1 MAKKKFTVVSLFT
14 GAMGLDIGID
24 KTGNFE
30 LLACVEKESIFCS
43 TIQENINLANI
54 SSSPR
59 IYNIDIK
66 KLKAETVLSDLGLK
80 PGELDLLIGGPPCQ
94 AFSTAGKRGSL
105 QDVRGTLIWD
115 FLKFVEVLQ
124 PKIFL
129 MENVRG
135 LLSAAIKH
143 RRIADRP
150 DKGGPRLLPEEQP
163 GSVVALFV
171 EDLKNFKTAPYHVDY
186 FEVNS
191 VNYGA
196 PQIRERVIFIGNRY
210 NEDIMFPAP
219 THVNPFSVNNSDL
232 IPWKSLKDAIGDLPE
247 PTKDMIMDFSPR
259 KKKFLSKIPQGG
271 NWRHLSEDLQRE
283 SMGGAF
289 FAKGGRSG
297 WWRRLSWDLPS
308 PTLVTMP
315 NHSSTS
321 LCHPEELRALSIKE
335 YCRIQEFPDDW
346 VVCGSIQ
353 EQYTQIGNA
362 VPTRLGY
369 ISGVIIAAALNDI
382 YDGNKKPLVNKD
394 QIKEMRGIY
403 LQSHIRT
410 RSWYKNGKPL
420 VWGSKEATYTL
431 PKTIRKEQL
440 LESKN

>member
-1 MAKKKFTVVSLFT
+1 
-14 GAMGLDIGID
+14 
-24 KTGNFE
+24 
-30 LLACVEKESIFCS
+30 
-43 TIQENINLANI
+43 
-54 SSSPR
+54 
-59 IYNIDIK
+59 
-66 KLKAETVLSDLGLK
+66 
-80 PGELDLLIGGPPCQ
+80 
-94 AFSTAGKRGSL
+94 
-105 QDVRGTLIWD
+105 
-115 FLKFVEVLQ
+115 
-124 PKIFL
+124 
-129 MENVRG
+129 
-135 LLSAAIKH
+135 
-143 RRIADRP
+143 
-150 DKGGPRLLPEEQP
+150 
-163 GSVVALFV
+163 
-171 EDLKNFKTAPYHVDY
+171 
-186 FEVNS
+186 
-191 VNYGA
+191 
-196 PQIRERVIFIGNRY
+196 
-210 NEDIMFPAP
+210 
-219 THVNPFSVNNSDL
+219 
-232 IPWKSLKDAIGDLPE
+232 
-247 PTKDMIMDFSPR
+247 
-259 KKKFLSKIPQGG
+259 
-271 NWRHLSEDLQRE
+271 
-283 SMGGAF
+283 MGGAF

-394 QIKEMRGIY
+394 RIKEMRGIY